1 MSENI
6 EVLNSVCDRQAV
18 VWLWCKWQNALEKLE
33 NDIQC
38 NTLMN
43 LLTSLT
49 NDPKSAVPL
58 HRQHCRITLDSNQFK
73 KEVGKYIFRIIT
85 IL

>member
-18 VWLWCKWQNALEKLE
+18 VWLWCKSPNALEKLE

-58 HRQHCRITLDSNQFK
+58 HRQRLRVSLDSIQLK
-73 KEVGKYIFRIIT
+73 KEVGKYFIQP
-85 IL
+85 